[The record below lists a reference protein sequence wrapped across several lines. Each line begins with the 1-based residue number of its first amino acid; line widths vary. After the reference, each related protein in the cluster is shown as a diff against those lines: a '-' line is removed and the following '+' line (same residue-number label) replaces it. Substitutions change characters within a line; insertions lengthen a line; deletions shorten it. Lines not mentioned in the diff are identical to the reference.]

1 MLLDRTA
8 AAREAEQWSRAAGT
22 GQPRGRIAGALAAV
36 SPIAEGGDRGCGRR
50 RDAGAAARD
59 QAGRRPGAC
68 PGDDGHTKG
77 EAMGAAAP
85 HLRIGID
92 TGGTFTDIV
101 CVDTVSGGVSVTKV
115 PSTPANPALGLVN
128 GVSKILG
135 EVGGTTGDLVGLAHG
150 TTVAT
155 NALLQGAIDSLGLI
169 VTEGFRHVL
178 EIARQAVPD
187 GYGNSYFWV
196 KPERPVPLELVR
208 EVGGRLNF
216 KGEELRPLDEESV
229 RQAARFFR
237 ERNIRAVAICLIHAY
252 ANDAHEKRALDILRE
267 EYPDCTVSIS
277 SQVLPEYREYERTVT
292 TLVDAFVK
300 PHMERYLK
308 RVKDALGE
316 DLGRK
321 PFLVMQSNGGV
332 MSAEQVVNKPITTAL
347 SGPAA
352 GVLGSAVIAKLAG
365 FDNVVTLDAG
375 GTSTDLSLIE
385 GGVAHLTNAGSV
397 GPFPVRIPMIDIETI
412 GTGGGSIAWISRE
425 GHLKVGPKSAGADPG
440 PMCYPNGGDQP
451 TITDANL
458 VLGRLPSALIGGGI
472 ALDVKRARSG
482 MADLARR
489 LGSRMTAE
497 EIAAGIVEIANWNQA
512 NRIRQMTIQRG
523 IDPRDF
529 ALLSFGG
536 AGPVQSAAVAQL
548 IGMKACI
555 VPPSP
560 GNLAAFGLLAVDW
573 RNDQMVT
580 RVMPEEKIDLAAVAE
595 LYAGLEREAVERL
608 EEDGIARDR
617 IRLQRETDIRYA
629 GQSMEVRVPAPGGAI
644 DQGFIAALIDSF
656 HAAHRRTFGYDYKGE
671 QKVELVN
678 FCVSGFGM
686 IERPNLPMRP
696 VTAGAKST
704 PKGAR
709 PVFFDGAMRETPCY
723 DRAALEPGAQ
733 VAGPAIVEEF
743 GSTTVVFPGQTL
755 TVDGYGIMI
764 VRQVEAA

>member
-1 MLLDRTA
+1 MP
-8 AAREAEQWSRAAGT
+8 EMNM
-22 GQPRGRIAGALAAV
+22 GQAN
-36 SPIAEGGDRGCGRR
+36 
-50 RDAGAAARD
+50 
-59 QAGRRPGAC
+59 
-68 PGDDGHTKG
+68 
-77 EAMGAAAP
+77 
-85 HLRIGID
+85 LRIGID

-101 CVDTVSGGVSVTKV
+101 CVDRATGSIAVTKV

-128 GVSKILG
+128 GVGKILG
-135 EVGGTTGDLVGLAHG
+135 ELGATEDNLIGLAHG

-155 NALLQGAIDSLGLI
+155 NALLQGSIESLGLI
-169 VTEGFRHVL
+169 VTQGFRHVL

-196 KPERPVPLELVR
+196 KPERPVPLHLIR

-216 KGEELRPLDEESV
+216 KGQELRPLSEDDV

-237 ERNIRAVAICLIHAY
+237 RNEIKAVGVCLIHAY
-252 ANDAHEKRALDILRE
+252 ANDAHEQRVLEILQE

-300 PHMERYLK
+300 PYMARYLS
-308 RVKDALGE
+308 RVKDALG
-316 DLGRK
+316 DRLGAK

-332 MSAEQVVNKPITTAL
+332 MSAAQVVNKPITTAL

-365 FDNVVTLDAG
+365 FENVVTLDAG

-385 GGVAHLTNAGSV
+385 KGIAQLTNSGSV

-440 PMCYPNGGDQP
+440 PMCYPNGGGQP

-458 VLGRLPSALIGGGI
+458 VLGRLPAALIGGGI
-472 ALDVKRARSG
+472 ALDVGRAKSG
-482 MADLARR
+482 MADLAQR
-489 LGSRMTAE
+489 LGASMTPLQ
-497 EIAAGIVEIANWNQA
+497 IAAGIIEIANWNQA

-523 IDPRDF
+523 IDPREF

-548 IGMKACI
+548 IGMRACI

-580 RVMPEEKIDLAAVAE
+580 RVMPEERVDLPAIADIYESLERDAVA
-595 LYAGLEREAVERL
+595 RL
-608 EEDGIARDR
+608 EADGIARDR
-617 IRLQRETDIRYA
+617 IRLVREADLRYA
-629 GQSMEVRVPAPGGAI
+629 GQSMEVRVTAPAGKIDGGFV
-644 DQGFIAALIDSF
+644 DALIDAF
-656 HAAHRRTFGYDYKGE
+656 HAAHHRTFGYDYKGSQTIE
-671 QKVELVN
+671 IVN

-686 IERPNLPMRP
+686 IERPKLPKLAQVP
-696 VTAGAKST
+696 GAKASPRDT
-704 PKGAR
+704 RA
-709 PVFFDGAMRETPCY
+709 VYFDDAMRDTPVY
-723 DRAALEPGAQ
+723 DRSALPPGAT

-743 GSTTVVFPGQTL
+743 GATSVVFPGQTL
-755 TVDGYGIMI
+755 NVDDHGIMVI
-764 VRQVEAA
+764 RQGGAV

>member
-1 MLLDRTA
+1 MATA
-8 AAREAEQWSRAAGT
+8 N
-22 GQPRGRIAGALAAV
+22 
-36 SPIAEGGDRGCGRR
+36 
-50 RDAGAAARD
+50 
-59 QAGRRPGAC
+59 
-68 PGDDGHTKG
+68 
-77 EAMGAAAP
+77 
-85 HLRIGID
+85 LRIGID

-101 CVDTVSGGVSVTKV
+101 CVDTATGGLAVTKV

-128 GVSKILG
+128 GVHKILG
-135 EVGGTTGDLVGLAHG
+135 EIDASEDNLIGIAHG

-169 VTEGFRHVL
+169 VTGGFRHVL

-196 KPERPVPLELVR
+196 KPERPVPLELIR

-216 KGEELRPLDEESV
+216 KGEELRPLDEDDV
-229 RQAARFFR
+229 RAAARFFR
-237 ERNIRAVAICLIHAY
+237 ERKIRALGVCLIHAY
-252 ANDAHEKRALDILRE
+252 ANDAHERRVLEILQE
-267 EYPDCTVSIS
+267 EYPDVTVSIS
-277 SQVLPEYREYERTVT
+277 SQVLPEYREYERTIT

-300 PHMERYLK
+300 PHMDRYLK

-316 DLGRK
+316 KLSQK

-332 MSAEQVVNKPITTAL
+332 MSAAQVVGKPITTAL

-365 FDNVVTLDAG
+365 FENIVTLDAG

-385 GGVAHLTNAGSV
+385 KGVAQLTNSGSV

-412 GTGGGSIAWISRE
+412 GTGGGSIAWVSRE

-458 VLGRLPSALIGGGI
+458 VLGRLPPALIGGGI
-472 ALDVKRARSG
+472 ALDVARARGG
-482 MADLARR
+482 MADLAKR
-489 LGSRMTAE
+489 LGSKMTPL
-497 EIAAGIVEIANWNQA
+497 EISAGIIEIANWNQA

-523 IDPRDF
+523 IDPREF

-548 IGMKACI
+548 IGMEACI
-555 VPPSP
+555 IPPSP

-580 RVMPEEKIDLAAVAE
+580 RVMAEEKADLSAVAE
-595 LYAGLEREAVERL
+595 IYADLERQAIARL
-608 EEDGIARDR
+608 EHDGIAKDKVRL
-617 IRLQRETDIRYA
+617 IREADLRYA
-629 GQSMEVRVPAPGGAI
+629 GQSMEVRVVAAGGAV
-644 DQGFIAALIDSF
+644 DRRFFDNLIDAF
-656 HAAHRRTFGYDYKGE
+656 HATHRRTFGYDYKGAQSIE
-671 QKVELVN
+671 IVN

-686 IERPNLPMRP
+686 IERPNLPKLE
-696 VTAGAKST
+696 AGDKAL
-704 PKGAR
+704 PKIKAQR
-709 PVFFDGAMRETPCY
+709 SVYFDGRLLETAIY
-723 DRAALEPGAQ
+723 DRATLRPGAEI
-733 VAGPAIVEEF
+733 AGPAVVEEF
-743 GSTTVVFPGQTL
+743 GSTTVVFPQQSL
-755 TVDGYGIMI
+755 RVDDYGIMVI
-764 VRQVEAA
+764 RQR

>member
-1 MLLDRTA
+1 
-8 AAREAEQWSRAAGT
+8 
-22 GQPRGRIAGALAAV
+22 
-36 SPIAEGGDRGCGRR
+36 
-50 RDAGAAARD
+50 
-59 QAGRRPGAC
+59 
-68 PGDDGHTKG
+68 
-77 EAMGAAAP
+77 MGASP

-101 CVDTVSGGVSVTKV
+101 CVDTLSGGVAVTKV

-128 GVSKILG
+128 GVNKILG
-135 EVGGTTGDLVGLAHG
+135 EVGGTTAELIGLAHG

-237 ERNIRAVAICLIHAY
+237 ARNIRAVAICLIHAY

-300 PHMERYLK
+300 PHMERYLR
-308 RVKDALGE
+308 RVKDALGAE
-316 DLGRK
+316 LGRK

-332 MSAEQVVNKPITTAL
+332 MSADQVVNKPITTAL

-385 GGVAHLTNAGSV
+385 NGVAHLTNAGSV

-472 ALDVKRARSG
+472 VLDVKRARSG
-482 MADLARR
+482 MADLAQR
-489 LGSRMTAE
+489 LGARMTVE
-497 EIAAGIVEIANWNQA
+497 EIAAGIIEIANWNQA

-580 RVMPEEKIDLAAVAE
+580 RVMPQEKIDLAVVAD

-608 EEDGIARDR
+608 EEDGIAKER
-617 IRLQRETDIRYA
+617 IRLQREADIRYA

-644 DQGFIAALIDSF
+644 DQAFIDTLIDSF
-656 HAAHRRTFGYDYKGE
+656 HAAHRRTFGYDYSGE

-686 IERPNLPMRP
+686 IERPNLPERP
-696 VTAGAKST
+696 LTAGAKSA
-704 PKGAR
+704 PKGKR

-723 DRAALEPGAQ
+723 DRAALEPG
-733 VAGPAIVEEF
+733 VRIAGPAIVEEF

-764 VRQVEAA
+764 VRQGGAA

>member
-1 MLLDRTA
+1 
-8 AAREAEQWSRAAGT
+8 
-22 GQPRGRIAGALAAV
+22 
-36 SPIAEGGDRGCGRR
+36 
-50 RDAGAAARD
+50 
-59 QAGRRPGAC
+59 
-68 PGDDGHTKG
+68 
-77 EAMGAAAP
+77 MGVAAP

-101 CVDTVSGGVSVTKV
+101 CVDTLSGGVSVTKV

-135 EVGGTTGDLVGLAHG
+135 EVGGTTADLVGLAHG

-216 KGEELRPLDEESV
+216 RGEELRPLDDESV

-316 DLGRK
+316 ELGRK

-385 GGVAHLTNAGSV
+385 NGVAHLTNAGSV

-573 RNDQMVT
+573 RTDQMVT
-580 RVMPEEKIDLAAVAE
+580 RVMPEEKIDLAAIAE

-617 IRLQRETDIRYA
+617 IRLQREADIRYA
-629 GQSMEVRVPAPGGAI
+629 GQSMEVRVPALGGTI

-671 QKVELVN
+671 QKIELVN

-686 IERPNLPMRP
+686 IERPNLPVRP
-696 VTAGAKST
+696 VTAGAKSM

-733 VAGPAIVEEF
+733 IAGPAIVEEF

-764 VRQVEAA
+764 VRQGGAV

>member
-1 MLLDRTA
+1 
-8 AAREAEQWSRAAGT
+8 
-22 GQPRGRIAGALAAV
+22 
-36 SPIAEGGDRGCGRR
+36 
-50 RDAGAAARD
+50 
-59 QAGRRPGAC
+59 
-68 PGDDGHTKG
+68 
-77 EAMGAAAP
+77 MGAAAP

-472 ALDVKRARSG
+472 ALDVKRAQAG

-704 PKGAR
+704 QKGAR
-709 PVFFDGAMRETPCY
+709 LVFFDGAMRETPCY

>member
-1 MLLDRTA
+1 MTA
-8 AAREAEQWSRAAGT
+8 S
-22 GQPRGRIAGALAAV
+22 
-36 SPIAEGGDRGCGRR
+36 
-50 RDAGAAARD
+50 
-59 QAGRRPGAC
+59 
-68 PGDDGHTKG
+68 
-77 EAMGAAAP
+77 
-85 HLRIGID
+85 LRIGID

-101 CVDTVSGGVSVTKV
+101 CVDTASGAVSVTKV

-128 GVSKILG
+128 GVRKILD
-135 EVGGTTGDLVGLAHG
+135 EVRSNEQSVVGLAHG

-155 NALLQGAIDSLGLI
+155 NALLQGSIDSLGLI
-169 VTEGFRHVL
+169 VTNGFRHVL

-196 KPERPVPLELVR
+196 KPERAVPLEMIR

-216 KGEELRPLDEESV
+216 KGEELRPLAEDDV
-229 RQAARFFR
+229 CAAARFFR
-237 ERNIRAVAICLIHAY
+237 RKNIRAIGVCLIHAY
-252 ANDAHEKRALDILRE
+252 ANDAHEKRVLEILRE

-300 PHMERYLK
+300 PHMDRYLR
-308 RVKDALGE
+308 RVKQALG
-316 DLGRK
+316 DKLGGK

-332 MSAEQVVNKPITTAL
+332 MSAGQVVNKPITTAL

-365 FDNVVTLDAG
+365 FENIVTLDAG

-385 GGVAHLTNAGSV
+385 KGVPHLTNSGSV

-458 VLGRLPSALIGGGI
+458 VLGRLPAALIGGGI
-472 ALDVKRARSG
+472 ALDVARAMSG
-482 MADLARR
+482 MADLAQR
-489 LGSRMTAE
+489 LGAKMTPSQM
-497 EIAAGIVEIANWNQA
+497 AAGIIEIANWNQA

-523 IDPRDF
+523 IDPREF

-548 IGMKACI
+548 IGMKATI
-555 VPPSP
+555 IPPSP

-580 RVMPEEKIDLAAVAE
+580 RVMAEEKIDLAAVADIFS
-595 LYAGLEREAVERL
+595 GLEADAVRRL
-608 EEDGIARDR
+608 QADGIAKDR
-617 IRLQRETDIRYA
+617 VRLVREADLRYA
-629 GQSMEVRVPAPGGAI
+629 GQSMEVRVTAPGGRI
-644 DQGFIAALIDSF
+644 DRAFVEALIDAF
-656 HAAHRRTFGYDYKGE
+656 HAAHRRTFGYDYRGE
-671 QKVELVN
+671 QKIEIVN
-678 FCVSGFGM
+678 FCVSGLGM
-686 IERPNLPMRP
+686 IERPSLPKLPVKSDTKAEPTSRRP
-696 VTAGAKST
+696 VYFDG
-704 PKGAR
+704 GAR
-709 PVFFDGAMRETPCY
+709 DTGIF
-723 DRAALEPGAQ
+723 DRATLPPGARI
-733 VAGPAIVEEF
+733 AGPAIIEEF
-743 GSTTVVFPGQTL
+743 GSTSVVFPAQTL
-755 TVDGYGIMI
+755 TVDDHGIMVI
-764 VRQVEAA
+764 REGREC